1 MARNEKLRIVL
12 DTNVILNALSPKLPY
27 RHLLRRA
34 VQGEFEWCVTTEIL
48 FEYEEKIIEFF
59 SVETANALLEAL
71 LMSNHVKKVEVFYRF
86 NILSDLDDNKFLDC
100 AFAANAHF
108 LVSDD
113 RIFKNLA
120 NISFPKINIMQLK
133 EFSVLIEQK

>member
-12 DTNVILNALSPKLPY
+12 DTNVILNAMSPKLPY

-59 SVETANALLEAL
+59 SAETANALLEAL
-71 LMSNHVKKVEVFYRF
+71 LMSSHVKKVKKLKYSIGSIFYLIWTTINF
-86 NILSDLDDNKFLDC
+86 WTALLPQMLISLFQTT
-100 AFAANAHF
+100 AF
-108 LVSDD
+108 S
-113 RIFKNLA
+113 RIWQTLA
-120 NISFPKINIMQLK
+120 FPKSISSN
-133 EFSVLIEQK
+133 